1 MYIIAGPITP
11 LLGICPMDLC
21 DYEKKVQRYSLLNL
35 EGGKKTLEITCPFI
49 EYLLYKLQ
57 YIQLLKQM

>member
-35 EGGKKTLEITCPFI
+35 EGGKKTPRNYMSIHRILII
-49 EYLLYKLQ
+49 
-57 YIQLLKQM
+57 